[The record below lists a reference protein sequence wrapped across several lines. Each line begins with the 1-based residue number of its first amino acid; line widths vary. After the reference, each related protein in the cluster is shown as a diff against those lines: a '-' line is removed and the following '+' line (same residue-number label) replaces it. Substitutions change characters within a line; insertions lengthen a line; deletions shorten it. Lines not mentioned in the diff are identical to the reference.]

1 MKCINA
7 TFAQEWYYSDE
18 SCQGEPLYKLDM
30 VLGCSGKVGA
40 TPPSYF
46 GPTGSSGYSCQP
58 GEFSAA
64 SSGRLVT
71 TGLYQ
76 ATTCS
81 APPSYFTTYAISTC
95 VKDSSSRQSM
105 LVTCGE
111 AGATVERFS
120 DERCADLH
128 LPGHP

>member
-1 MKCINA
+1 MLLLFA
-7 TFAQEWYYSDE
+7 FLTFASAYPFDGYVTWDFYAA
-18 SCQGEPLYKLDM
+18 YKLDM
-30 VLGCSGKVGA
+30 VLGCFGKVGA

-46 GPTGSSGYSCQP
+46 GPTGSNGYSCQP

-71 TGLYQ
+71 TELYQ

-120 DERCADLH
+120 DERCAAVH
-128 LPGHP
+128 